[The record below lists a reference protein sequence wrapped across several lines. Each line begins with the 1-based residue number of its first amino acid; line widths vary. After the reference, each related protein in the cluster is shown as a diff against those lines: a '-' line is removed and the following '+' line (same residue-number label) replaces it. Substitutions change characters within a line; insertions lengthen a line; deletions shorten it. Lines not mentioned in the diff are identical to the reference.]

1 MSTGDGIEI
10 NFDGIVG
17 PTHNYGG
24 LSFGNVASMSHRA
37 DESRPREAALQGLR
51 KMKRLHD
58 LGVPQA
64 VLPPHDRPA
73 VRFLRSLGFT
83 GSDARVIDRAHR
95 DAPEIFFRACSAASM
110 WTANAATISPAADT
124 VDGRTHFTPANL
136 SKEVHRSM
144 EAETTSRILRKI
156 FSDKAKF
163 SHHDPLPA
171 VFGDEGAANHTRLC
185 ARYADPGIEVFV
197 YGAALHG
204 GGGPKKFPARQL
216 REASEAVIRLHG
228 LEVER
233 SVLLQQHPEA
243 VDAGVF
249 HNDVIA
255 VGDRDLLLYHER
267 AFAGG
272 EWDADVIRESF
283 AQTCGRELL
292 TVCIEEQDLS
302 LGEAVRTYLFNSQIV
317 RAGDGARILVAPQ
330 ECEEHENVRSLL
342 AALEGT
348 GTTIGEEQP
357 FSKIVFVDL
366 RQSMRN
372 GGGPACLRLRVAL
385 GNEDAG
391 AVHPGV
397 MFDDAMFT
405 KLGEWISR
413 NYRESL
419 SPAELRDPQ
428 LLDDNRRALDE
439 LTELLDLGSIYD
451 FQH

>member
-1 MSTGDGIEI
+1 MSGLEI

-24 LSFGNVASMSHRA
+24 LSFGNVASMNHRA

-51 KMKRLHD
+51 KMKLLHD

-73 VRFLRSLGFT
+73 VAFLRTLGFS
-83 GSDARVIDRAHR
+83 GSDARVIDRAYR
-95 DAPEIFFRACSAASM
+95 QAPEIFFRACSASAM
-110 WTANAATISPAADT
+110 WTANAATVSPASDT

-136 SKEVHRSM
+136 SNEVHRSL
-144 EAETTSRILRKI
+144 EAETTARFLRKI
-156 FSDKAKF
+156 FSDKTKF
-163 SHHDPLPA
+163 CHHDPLPA
-171 VFGDEGAANHTRLC
+171 AFGDEGAANHTRLC
-185 ARYADPGIEVFV
+185 ARYGDPGVEVFV
-197 YGAALHG
+197 YGGVLHG
-204 GGGPKKFPARQL
+204 GNGPKKFPVRQL

-228 LEVER
+228 LETER
-233 SVLLQQHPEA
+233 ALLVQQHPAA

-272 EWDADVIRESF
+272 EWDADVIREGF

-302 LGEAVRTYLFNSQIV
+302 LTEAVQTYLFNSQIV
-317 RAGDGARILVAPQ
+317 QGRSGERILIAPI
-330 ECEEHENVRSLL
+330 ECEEHESVRSLL

-357 FSKIVFVDL
+357 FSKIEFVDL

-385 GNEDAG
+385 SEEERA

-397 MFDDAMFT
+397 MFDEAMFT
-405 KLGEWISR
+405 MLGEWINR
-413 NYRESL
+413 NYREEL
-419 SPAELRDPQ
+419 NPADLRDPQ
-428 LLDDNRRALDE
+428 LLEENRRALDE
-439 LTELLDLGSIYD
+439 LTGLLSLGTVYD
-451 FQH
+451 FQR